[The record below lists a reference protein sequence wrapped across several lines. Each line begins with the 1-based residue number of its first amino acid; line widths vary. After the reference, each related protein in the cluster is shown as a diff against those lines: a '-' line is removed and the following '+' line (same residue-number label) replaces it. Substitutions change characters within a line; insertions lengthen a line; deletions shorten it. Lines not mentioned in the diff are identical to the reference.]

1 MISGSPKLVNNF
13 GQQIFHQSSLIMEL
27 NLKIELGIYIQ
38 KINVQ
43 KFVKVGLL
51 QMRQKN
57 G

>member
-51 QMRQKN
+51 QVRQKN